1 MENKNNKL
9 DVLKTNTDGIVE
21 QLIESQ
27 DAEEIKRLTQL
38 FNVNQMKKDAIRVI
52 KLNDILDKLDNQV
65 FERVEKHPEQFSN
78 NDLLNYVNTIQ
89 QTINKS
95 SQTISNIDQTP
106 LIQLNQ
112 QNNIVNL
119 NDDTSFSRESREKI
133 LSVVQQLLKQSENM
147 PTTFNSTEDNVVYY
161 DNDGEEHQ

>member
-65 FERVEKHPEQFSN
+65 SERVEKHPEQFSN

-133 LSVVQQLLKQSENM
+133 LSVVQQLLKQSENV

>member
-65 FERVEKHPEQFSN
+65 SERVEKHPEQFSN

-112 QNNIVNL
+112 QKNIVNL
-119 NDDTSFSRESREKI
+119 NDDASFSRESREKI
-133 LSVVQQLLKQSENM
+133 LSVVQQLLKQSENI
-147 PTTFNSTEDNVVYY
+147 PTTFNSPEDNVVYY